1 MNKMDVKRAAAA
13 EKPAAVDA
21 VFYRKAGFSP
31 EAAEAIVR
39 IDATMTKIRRSMTR
53 RELVI
58 EILKELDPGLDLA
71 GLDVMGAVM
80 HWHPENE
87 ADATREVTVGTVA
100 ERLGI
105 DPSRA
110 SRIVADVVERGYI
123 RRAASQADSRRIVLE
138 PTDKGVAFG
147 NEWRR
152 RKSEVLIASLKE
164 WTEDELTTFARLV
177 ERFSTWGKQGLAAL
191 RRGDSD
197 DERG

>member
-1 MNKMDVKRAAAA
+1 MDVKRRASPG
-13 EKPAAVDA
+13 KPVALDEAS
-21 VFYRKAGFSP
+21 YRKAGFSP
-31 EAAEAIVR
+31 EAAEAIVK
-39 IDATMTKIRRSMTR
+39 IDAAMTKMRRSMTR

-87 ADATREVTVGTVA
+87 TDASREVTVGTVA

-138 PTDKGVAFG
+138 PTAKGIAFG
-147 NEWRR
+147 DEWRR
-152 RKSEVLIASLKE
+152 RKSEVLIAALKD
-164 WTEDELTTFARLV
+164 WSEDELLIFARLV
-177 ERFSTWGKQGLAAL
+177 DRFSTWGKRGMAIL
-191 RRGDSD
+191 RQADSD
-197 DERG
+197 AGQG

>member
-1 MNKMDVKRAAAA
+1 MNRIDVKRGAAA
-13 EKPAAVDA
+13 EKPATADA
-21 VFYRKAGFSP
+21 AFYREAGFSP

-39 IDATMTKIRRSMTR
+39 IDSTMTKIRRSMTR

-58 EILKELDPGLDLA
+58 EILKELDPELDLA
-71 GLDVMGAVM
+71 ALDVMGAVM
-80 HWHPENE
+80 HWHPDNE

-152 RKSEVLIASLKE
+152 RKSEVLIASLRE

-177 ERFSTWGKQGLAAL
+177 DRFSTWGKRGLAI
-191 RRGDSD
+191 RRGES
-197 DERG
+197 E